1 MIQSADIRFMTK
13 NYYLLLKILSSGNII
28 KKPAVC
34 EGLVSRWLYK
44 FKIFLYY
51 KDVEPVTGLIGTVDY
66 I

>member
-34 EGLVSRWLYK
+34 EGLVSR
-44 FKIFLYY
+44 
-51 KDVEPVTGLIGTVDY
+51 
-66 I
+66 